1 GLVDDPVV
9 EGFESDSDSVG
20 HFLLLW
26 VGGAGAGPRF
36 CSAVSRLSYSVSSCL
51 LRLLHCAA
59 TRGASVAEAG
69 ARTSA
74 PRSVWI
80 GRTNPVRPV
89 YFDRWARRPLPW
101 LAFPA
106 LLYGEGA
113 RALFLSPGSR
123 AARTGARRSSNRP
136 ADRGP

>member
-1 GLVDDPVV
+1 
-9 EGFESDSDSVG
+9 
-20 HFLLLW
+20 
-26 VGGAGAGPRF
+26 
-36 CSAVSRLSYSVSSCL
+36 
-51 LRLLHCAA
+51 
-59 TRGASVAEAG
+59 
-69 ARTSA
+69 
-74 PRSVWI
+74 RSVWI

-89 YFDRWARRPLPW
+89 SFDRWARRPLPW

-136 ADRGP
+136 ADRGPRGARGSSEGGLCGGIRSALRGAEPQPEPPTTPHHGVAARVGRAPRAARHPTTTADPTR